1 VRYLSHEIAALC
13 PPHEQIRLKNFDQAG
28 RSVLKPPPP
37 LELAGRE
44 TVKQH
49 VTTRLRPI
57 LVNDLDHEAD
67 AGVIGCDVNEFDNTR
82 VSNKLFECMAEG
94 IPIVATDM
102 APTRR
107 IIEEVG
113 RGRIIPRGRTP
124 REVARIFLELRDASE
139 AGAVMGAR
147 GQRAIVTKYNW
158 ESEFVGALRTIQ
170 ELHDRSTGRDGAQS

>member
-1 VRYLSHEIAALC
+1 MRYRSHEIAALC

-28 RSVLKPPPP
+28 WSVLKPPPP

-67 AGVIGCDVNEFDNTR
+67 VAVNGCDVNEFDNTR

-94 IPIVATDM
+94 FRRCDRHGTDS
-102 APTRR
+102 PDHRR
-107 IIEEVG
+107 SG
-113 RGRIIPRGRTP
+113 L
-124 REVARIFLELRDASE
+124 RENYSSR
-139 AGAVMGAR
+139 
-147 GQRAIVTKYNW
+147 
-158 ESEFVGALRTIQ
+158 
-170 ELHDRSTGRDGAQS
+170 

>member
-1 VRYLSHEIAALC
+1 MATAVGAIVDVE
-13 PPHEQIRLKNFDQAG
+13 EDKVNG
-28 RSVLKPPPP
+28 
-37 LELAGRE
+37 
-44 TVKQH
+44 
-49 VTTRLRPI
+49 
-57 LVNDLDHEAD
+57 LVVPDYPN

-82 VSNKLFECMAEG
+82 VSNKRFHGMAEG

-158 ESEFVGALRTIQ
+158 ESGFVGALRIIQ
-170 ELHDRSTGRDGAQS
+170 ELHDRSTGRDGARS